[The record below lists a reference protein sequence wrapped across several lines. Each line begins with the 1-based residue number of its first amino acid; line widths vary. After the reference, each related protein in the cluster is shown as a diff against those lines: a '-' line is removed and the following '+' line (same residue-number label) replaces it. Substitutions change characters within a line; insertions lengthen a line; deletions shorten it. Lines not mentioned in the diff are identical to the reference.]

1 MNSLLYR
8 NCVKFQ
14 CFLEKVFIFL
24 KVMAEVVEEA
34 EVALRKAVEASK
46 AEVVEA
52 IKAEEAEVLV
62 EEAVEVFKAAVDLA
76 EAVVAAAAMEVA
88 EVISLKLKPKY
99 GISQNHFVV
108 NLTLPRY
115 FNLCFCTAT

>member
-1 MNSLLYR
+1 
-8 NCVKFQ
+8 
-14 CFLEKVFIFL
+14 
-24 KVMAEVVEEA
+24 MAEVVEEA
-34 EVALRKAVEASK
+34 AAALPKAVEASK

-52 IKAEEAEVLV
+52 LVEEAVEAEALE
-62 EEAVEVFKAAVDLA
+62 EEAVEVFKAAVDLV

-115 FNLCFCTAT
+115 FNLCFCATT